1 MKITFEN
8 KIIEVEEGTRIKDAL
23 QNEIEQSKTEIIA
36 CNCNNNIRSLNYKLR
51 EDSVIKLIDYSD
63 ADGQRIYIRG
73 LLYIM
78 AKAFNE
84 LYPEI
89 QLSVNYQLSN
99 SMFCELEG
107 EKTTAE
113 MIKKVSERMQE
124 IVKKDLRIR
133 KVVMTS
139 EEAEEF
145 YKREKTIKGKL
156 QTDLK
161 QKNDVSLYYCEDYY
175 NYFFGVMPISTKYMK
190 YFKIEKYLDGFIV
203 RYPSKSNPN
212 EIGEFINESYLATMI
227 NEYDDIYKL
236 LDIHTIHRLN
246 KQAKLDEAKR
256 SILLAEALHEK
267 KIAKI
272 ADSITKNKEVK
283 MVLIAGPSSSGK
295 TTFAKRLGIQLQLN
309 GFKPKTISVDNY
321 FVEREDNPVDE
332 NGKHDFECIEAI
344 DLELFNKHLKQLL
357 NGEEIEMPEFDFKV
371 GTKRYNGNMMKLA
384 EDEILIIEGIHCL
397 NDKLTAQIP
406 KEKKYKVYISGLT
419 VLNVDYYN
427 RISTTDTRLIRRIV
441 RDHQFR
447 GYSAL
452 HTIRMWDSVSRGE
465 KKNIY
470 PFQAEA
476 DSMFNSALVYELAAL
491 KPYAVP
497 LLEEIDESYP
507 EHTVAQRLLIL
518 LKYFETIKTDNI
530 PPNSILRE
538 FVGGSI
544 FEE

>member
-1 MKITFEN
+1 MKVTYEGN
-8 KIIEVEEGTRIKDAL
+8 VIEVEKGTKVIEAL
-23 QNEIEQSKTEIIA
+23 KEQIEKSETEIIA
-36 CNCNNNIRSLNYKLR
+36 CNCNNNIRSLNYEIK
-51 EDSVIKLIDYSD
+51 EDSKIKLIDYSD

-89 QLSVNYQLSN
+89 QLAVNYQLSN

-113 MIKKVSERMQE
+113 MIKKVSERMNE
-124 IVKKDLRIR
+124 IINKNLPIKKVI
-133 KVVMTS
+133 MTN

-145 YKREKTIKGKL
+145 YKKEKTIKGKL

-161 QKNDVSLYYCEDYY
+161 QKTDVSLYYCEEYY
-175 NYFFGVMPISTKYMK
+175 NYFFGVMPISTGYMK
-190 YFKIEKYLDGFIV
+190 YFKIEKYADGFIV
-203 RYPSKSNPN
+203 RYPSRRNPN
-212 EIGEFINESYLATMI
+212 EIGEFINEKHLATML

-246 KQAKLDEAKR
+246 KQVGIDKAKR

-321 FVEREDNPVDE
+321 FVEREENPVDE
-332 NGKHDFECIEAI
+332 NGEYDFECIEAI
-344 DLELFNKHLKQLL
+344 DLKLFNNHLKRLL
-357 NGEEIEMPEFDFKV
+357 KGEKVEMPEFDFKV
-371 GTKRYNGNMMKLA
+371 GTKRYNGNFMELA
-384 EDEILIIEGIHCL
+384 DDEILIIEGIHCL
-397 NDKLTAQIP
+397 NDKLTSSIP
-406 KEKKYKVYISGLT
+406 KENKYKVYISGLT

-441 RDHQFR
+441 RDYQFR

-452 HTIRMWDSVSRGE
+452 HTIRMWNSVSRGE
-465 KKNIY
+465 RKNIY

-476 DSMFNSALVYELAAL
+476 DSMFNSALVYELAVL
-491 KPYAVP
+491 KDYAVP

-507 EHTVAQRLLIL
+507 EHIVAQRLLIL
-518 LKYFETIKTDNI
+518 LKYFESIKTDNI

-538 FVGGSI
+538 FIGGSI

>member
-1 MKITFEN
+1 MKITYEDT
-8 KIIEVEEGTRIKDAL
+8 IIEVKKGTKVIEAL
-23 QNEIEQSKTEIIA
+23 KEQIEKSETEIIA
-36 CNCNNNIRSLNYKLR
+36 CNCNNNIRSLNYEIK
-51 EDSVIKLIDYSD
+51 EDSKIKLIDYSD

-89 QLSVNYQLSN
+89 QLAVNYQLSN

-113 MIKKVSERMQE
+113 MIKKVSERMNE
-124 IVKKDLRIR
+124 IINKNLPIKKVI
-133 KVVMTS
+133 MTN

-145 YKREKTIKGKL
+145 YKKENTIKGKL

-161 QKNDVSLYYCEDYY
+161 QKSDVSLYYCEDYY
-175 NYFFGVMPISTKYMK
+175 NYFFGVMPISTGYMK
-190 YFKIEKYLDGFIV
+190 YFKIEKYADGFIV
-203 RYPSKSNPN
+203 RYPSRRNPN
-212 EIGEFINESYLATMI
+212 EIGEFINEKHLATML

-246 KQAKLDEAKR
+246 KQVGIDNAKR

-321 FVEREDNPVDE
+321 FVEREENPIDE
-332 NGKHDFECIEAI
+332 NGEYDFECIEAI
-344 DLELFNKHLKQLL
+344 DLKLFNNHLKRLL
-357 NGEEIEMPEFDFKV
+357 KGEKVEMPEFDFKV
-371 GTKRYNGNMMKLA
+371 GTKRYNGNFMQLA
-384 EDEILIIEGIHCL
+384 DDEILIIEGIHCL
-397 NDKLTAQIP
+397 NDKLTSSIP
-406 KEKKYKVYISGLT
+406 KENKYKVYISGLT

-441 RDHQFR
+441 RDYQFR

-465 KKNIY
+465 RKNIY

-491 KPYAVP
+491 KDYAVP

-507 EHTVAQRLLIL
+507 EHIVAQRLLIL
-518 LKYFETIKTDNI
+518 LKYFESITTENI
-530 PPNSILRE
+530 PPNSIVRE
-538 FVGGSI
+538 FIGGSI
-544 FEE
+544 FED

>member
-1 MKITFEN
+1 MKVTYEGN
-8 KIIEVEEGTRIKDAL
+8 VIEVKKGTKVIEAL
-23 QNEIEQSKTEIIA
+23 KEQIEKSETEIIA
-36 CNCNNNIRSLNYKLR
+36 CNCNNNIRSLNYEIK
-51 EDSVIKLIDYSD
+51 EDSKIKLIDYSD
-63 ADGQRIYIRG
+63 ADGKRIYIRG

-89 QLSVNYQLSN
+89 QLAVNYQLSN

-113 MIKKVSERMQE
+113 MIKKVSERMNE
-124 IVKKDLRIR
+124 IINKNLPIKKVI
-133 KVVMTS
+133 MTN

-145 YKREKTIKGKL
+145 YKKENTIKGKL

-161 QKNDVSLYYCEDYY
+161 QKSDVSLYYCEDYY
-175 NYFFGVMPISTKYMK
+175 NYFFGVMPISTGYMK
-190 YFKIEKYLDGFIV
+190 YFKIEKYADGFIV
-203 RYPSKSNPN
+203 RYPSRRNPN
-212 EIGEFINESYLATMI
+212 EIGEFINEKHLATML

-246 KQAKLDEAKR
+246 KQVGIDNAKR

-321 FVEREDNPVDE
+321 FVEREENPIDE
-332 NGKHDFECIEAI
+332 NGEYDFECIEAI
-344 DLELFNKHLKQLL
+344 DLKLFNNHLKRLL
-357 NGEEIEMPEFDFKV
+357 KGEKVEMPEFDFKV
-371 GTKRYNGNMMKLA
+371 GTKRYNGNFMQLA
-384 EDEILIIEGIHCL
+384 DDEILIIEGIHCL
-397 NDKLTAQIP
+397 NDKLTSSIP
-406 KEKKYKVYISGLT
+406 KENKYKVYISGLT

-441 RDHQFR
+441 RDYQFR

-465 KKNIY
+465 RKNIY

-491 KPYAVP
+491 KDYAVP

-507 EHTVAQRLLIL
+507 EHIVAQRLLIL
-518 LKYFETIKTDNI
+518 LKYFKSITTENI
-530 PPNSILRE
+530 PPNSIVRE
-538 FVGGSI
+538 FIGGSI
-544 FEE
+544 FED